1 MNTTSSLK
9 LDEQLS
15 FALYA
20 AANQIVRASRSPLA
34 AIGLTY
40 PRYLAMWVR
49 WEHGDQTV
57 RALCGDWR
65 WSQALWLRC

>member
-20 AANQIVRASRSPLA
+20 AANQIVRAYRSSLA

-40 PRYLAMWVR
+40 P
-49 WEHGDQTV
+49 Q
-57 RALCGDWR
+57 
-65 WSQALWLRC
+65 

>member
-20 AANQIVRASRSPLA
+20 ATNQIVRAYRSPQA

-40 PRYLAMWVR
+40 P
-49 WEHGDQTV
+49 Q
-57 RALCGDWR
+57 
-65 WSQALWLRC
+65 